1 LKSSAPGRQTLTTLA
16 AALLLSAGGGSLSAQ
31 SKPTPRVSTRAARP
45 TDPALQR
52 ELITRASRDQQQMCL
67 QAQDMSDSSRVRT
80 LRATLRA
87 NGAWLD
93 TVIAEHRWP
102 TVRMVGEKGVNA
114 AWLIAQH
121 ADELPDMQQRALTA
135 IREALSRGEARARDM
150 AFLDDRIRK
159 AQGRAQYY
167 GTQVAYDSAGTA
179 IVPAVEDAQHLDD
192 RRRDVGLPP
201 MREYLEQMRAM
212 NAQLR
217 AMPAPA
223 TTPTSA
229 ARSAIEKRTCA
240 FGL

>member
-1 LKSSAPGRQTLTTLA
+1 MGTLKSSAYDSVLRNTLA
-16 AALLLSAGGGSLSAQ
+16 AALIVCGGASLGAQ
-31 SKPTPRVSTRAARP
+31 STPARRAATRAARP
-45 TDPALQR
+45 TDLPLQR

-67 QAQDMSDSSRVRT
+67 QAQDMADSSRVRT

-93 TVIAEHRWP
+93 TVIAEKRWP
-102 TVRMVGEKGVNA
+102 TLRMVGQKGVDA
-114 AWLIAQH
+114 SWLIAQH
-121 ADELPDMQQRALTA
+121 ADELPDMQQRALSA
-135 IREALSRGEARARDM
+135 IREALARGEGRARDM
-150 AFLDDRIRK
+150 AYLDDRIRK

-179 IVPAVEDAQHLDD
+179 IIPAVEDAQHLDD

-201 MREYLEQMRAM
+201 MREYLEQIRAI

-217 AMPAPA
+217 AMPAP
-223 TTPTSA
+223 TTA
-229 ARSAIEKRTCA
+229 ARSATNKPTCA